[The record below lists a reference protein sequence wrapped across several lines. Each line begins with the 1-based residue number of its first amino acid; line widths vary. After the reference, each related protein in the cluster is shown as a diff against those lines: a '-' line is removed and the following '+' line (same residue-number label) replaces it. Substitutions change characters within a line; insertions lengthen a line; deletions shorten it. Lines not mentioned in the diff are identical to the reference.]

1 MYLGGTGLDRLLGYR
16 LSTKDIRGSTGV
28 RSREY
33 QISIHLK
40 MFTHYYCKTYNHF
53 IFKMQL

>member
-16 LSTKDIRGSTGV
+16 LPTKDIRGFTAV
-28 RSREY
+28 CSREY
-33 QISIHLK
+33 QNSIHLK
-40 MFTHYYCKTYNHF
+40 MFTHYYCKTCNLF